1 MEDTAAQRHTQY
13 DPTGVTLHVS
23 VCSLE
28 CLWGTTKEISAA
40 LHYAGLEVSF
50 IPCAVVLNF

>member
-13 DPTGVTLHVS
+13 DPTGVTLQVS
-23 VCSLE
+23 VCSLG

-40 LHYAGLEVSF
+40 LQYAELEVSF
-50 IPCAVVLNF
+50 IPYAVVFNF